1 MNKQYRVK
9 KNQEIENILK
19 EKKYVSNQY
28 FSIYKKITPKTS
40 HFRYAISVGKKLGN
54 AVVRNRI
61 KRQIRA
67 CLNELSIDLMLNTD
81 VFIIAKVKILD
92 LSYQEMLKQLEY
104 LLKKHKIIKG
114 EKND

>member
-9 KNQEIENILK
+9 KSNEIEKILK
-19 EKKYVSNQY
+19 EKKFSSNSY
-28 FSIYKKITPKTS
+28 FSVYKRNKPETS

-54 AVVRNRI
+54 AVIRNKL

-67 CLNELSIDLMLNTD
+67 VINELNIDLNRNTD

-92 LSYQEMLKQLEY
+92 ISYQEMLKQLEY
-104 LLKKHKIIKG
+104 LFNKQKLIKG

>member
-28 FSIYKKITPKTS
+28 FSIYKKYTPKTS